1 MRARPSLVAL
11 LALSRRIQVAAGV
24 PRVRLSGSALNF
36 TTSPSRGLPFVA
48 PPCASASNVDR
59 RRRFQN
65 ARLLRLALRSA
76 RAVRPSAASAP
87 SRHIDAEEPS
97 TVVLHPASSVLRS
110 CAAPR
115 VRPVKRQP
123 CGSRCAHCYA
133 LPPKVNARSLLAEPW
148 PNPSIEGTSNIRLRL
163 LSAAPHVK
171 R

>member
-11 LALSRRIQVAAGV
+11 LALSRRIQVAAGA

-36 TTSPSRGLPFVA
+36 IIQAGLPFVA
-48 PPCASASNVDR
+48 LPCASAPNAGR

-65 ARLLRLALRSA
+65 ARLRSLALRSA
-76 RAVRPSAASAP
+76 RAVRPLAASAR
-87 SRHIDAEEPS
+87 SCRLETEEPQM
-97 TVVLHPASSVLRS
+97 VRPHRAFSVLRS
-110 CAAPR
+110 CAAPKA
-115 VRPVKRQP
+115 RPVKRQP
-123 CGSRCAHCYA
+123 CSSRCARCYA

-148 PNPSIEGTSNIRLRL
+148 PNPSIEGTSNSWLRH